1 MFASSAESQYV
12 ETSQCHIILL
22 QITCATLTGAH
33 PNLLRSPSQIR
44 NALSAVP
51 HQVRLC
57 TCSHAERE
65 HAEAA
70 VCAFKSLLLQ
80 STQNLVHF
88 YARFTKT
95 EDQAS
100 FITLSL
106 QPPSS

>member
-12 ETSQCHIILL
+12 ETSQCHIILF

-51 HQVRLC
+51 HQVRLY
-57 TCSHAERE
+57 TCSHAERG

-70 VCAFKSLLLQ
+70 VCAFKSLILQ
-80 STQNLVHF
+80 STQNLHF